1 MEHPPTD
8 NEIHNGDGVTAQT
21 DRAEGTQIAI
31 SKPVSDSTLI
41 DLPASID
48 RIDGAQMKEMFRSAA
63 HWLERHAATIN
74 ALNVFPVP
82 DGDTGTNMLMTMRSA
97 MKEIADF
104 TTHSATEM
112 AERFARGALMGAR
125 GNSGVILSQIL
136 RGFARAGEKKEAY
149 STADM
154 ARAFRQAS
162 ESAYRAVMKPVEGTI
177 LTVARAMAEGA
188 EEAAAD
194 TKDIREQ
201 LRRATH
207 SAHAALLRTPDM
219 LPILKEAGVVDSGG
233 QGLVTILEGMLRQMR
248 GESTPEEGANLSD
261 AAPAAT
267 NFGPEMQA
275 LLDAPPPT
283 LDGKHYG
290 YDIQYLIRG
299 TALDLP
305 AIRNFIAGLGD
316 CALVVGDETL
326 VKIHVHALS
335 PGPALD
341 YGVGLGLLDDV
352 VVENLDLQFADF
364 SRQQTGAPKTDNT
377 PTTNT
382 PITNTPITNTPITAN
397 LTTESVTGVG
407 IVVVA
412 PGEGLAQAFRDLGVS
427 AVVTG
432 GQSMNPSTEELLAAL
447 ASVQAETVLLLPNNK
462 NILMAAEQAKA
473 LADRPVFVIP
483 SRSAPQGLAAV
494 LAFDYSKDGAANA
507 ALMADAIHQVVTIEV
522 TVAVRTT
529 NINGID
535 VRAGDVIGLLDG
547 QLAAT
552 GQTELAVVE
561 QMLDRIDL
569 MAYEYTAIYY
579 GEGQDADSADS
590 LAAALGERYPGMD
603 FECHPGGQPHY
614 SFIFSIE

>member
-1 MEHPPTD
+1 MDRLPLDPATPESGQ
-8 NEIHNGDGVTAQT
+8 EIETPSDG
-21 DRAEGTQIAI
+21 I
-31 SKPVSDSTLI
+31 SPL
-41 DLPASID
+41 D
-48 RIDGAQMKEMFRSAA
+48 RIDGARMKELFRFAA

-97 MKEIADF
+97 MKEIAEY
-104 TTHSATEM
+104 TSHSATDI

-136 RGFARAGEKKEAY
+136 RGFARAGQDKEFY
-149 STADM
+149 TASDV
-154 ARAFRQAS
+154 AHALRQAS

-188 EEAAAD
+188 EEAAID

-201 LRRATH
+201 LRRATQ
-207 SAHAALLRTPDM
+207 SARAALLRTPEM

-233 QGLVTILEGMLRQMR
+233 QGLVTILEGMMRQLR
-248 GESTPEEGANLSD
+248 GETAGDESTPET
-261 AAPAAT
+261 APAAVG
-267 NFGPEMQA
+267 FGSGMQIH
-275 LLDAPPPT
+275 LDAPPPT
-283 LDGKHYG
+283 LDGERYG

-299 TALDLP
+299 ERLDVA
-305 AIRNFIAGLGD
+305 AIRLYIGGLGD
-316 CALVVGDETL
+316 CPLVVGDETL
-326 VKIHVHALS
+326 VKIHVHALT

-341 YGVGLGLLDDV
+341 YGAGLGMLDDV

-364 SRQQTGAPKTDNT
+364 FAQQAKAAPSASDGGR
-377 PTTNT
+377 
-382 PITNTPITNTPITAN
+382 
-397 LTTESVTGVG
+397 LGVTTESITGVG
-407 IVVVA
+407 IVAVA
-412 PGEGLAQAFRDLGVS
+412 AGDGLAQAFRDLGVS

-432 GQSMNPSTEELLAAL
+432 GQSMNPSTEDLLQAI
-447 ASVQAETVLLLPNNK
+447 ASVQAEALILLPNNK
-462 NILMAAEQAKA
+462 NILMAAQQAA
-473 LADRPVFVIP
+473 ELTERPVFVVP
-483 SRSAPQGLAAV
+483 SRSTPQGLAA
-494 LAFDYSKDGAANA
+494 LMAFDYSKNA
-507 ALMADAIHQVVTIEV
+507 ADNASLMGEAIHHVVTVEL

-547 QLAAT
+547 QLSAA
-552 GQTELAVVE
+552 GQDKLAVAQ

-569 MAYEYTAIYY
+569 AEYEFAALYY
-579 GEGQDADSADS
+579 GEGEDAESAES
-590 LAAALGERYPGMD
+590 LRSALEECYPAID